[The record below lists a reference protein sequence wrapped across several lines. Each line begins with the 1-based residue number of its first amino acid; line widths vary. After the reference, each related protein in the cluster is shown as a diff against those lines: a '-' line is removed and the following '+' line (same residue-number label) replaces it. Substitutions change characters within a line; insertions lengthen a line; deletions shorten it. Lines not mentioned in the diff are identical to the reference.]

1 MLLRICVCVCSPE
14 LQNRKSLYTQRKQS
28 QTRNTKNCSGE
39 RKSPD
44 FIMKGTT
51 QENREL
57 VLQSRNSSVVGRL
70 QIIQGKITRHP
81 G

>member
-1 MLLRICVCVCSPE
+1 MLLRICVCVCAH
-14 LQNRKSLYTQRKQS
+14 QNYRTESLSTQRKQS

-81 G
+81 E

>member
-1 MLLRICVCVCSPE
+1 MRYLNVAKNLCVCVCSPE
-14 LQNRKSLYTQRKQS
+14 LQNRKSLSTQRKQS

-57 VLQSRNSSVVGRL
+57 MLKSPTSLMAGRL
-70 QIIQGKITRHP
+70 QII
-81 G
+81 